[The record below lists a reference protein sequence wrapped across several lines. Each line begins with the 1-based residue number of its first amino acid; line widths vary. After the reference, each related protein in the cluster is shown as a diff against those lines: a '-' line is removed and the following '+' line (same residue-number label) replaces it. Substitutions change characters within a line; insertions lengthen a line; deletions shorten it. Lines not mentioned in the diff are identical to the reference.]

1 MADLE
6 PVKIS
11 KTKKIIIYSAIG
23 LGIAVIAVVAINF
36 FFRTTVIETTKK
48 TITISDLSAISQKD
62 ASSLS
67 LEPFIVV
74 CDRNK
79 DSAQKILIAEINLSF
94 KPSNAPDI
102 QGKMFDIRSQILE
115 SLQNTCPGFDK
126 SETEKTLKT
135 ALAPY
140 MIENVGISRFE
151 LK

>member
-23 LGIAVIAVVAINF
+23 LGIAVTAVFAINY

-48 TITISDLSAISQKD
+48 TITIKDLSAISEKD
-62 ASSLS
+62 PSSLS

-74 CDRNK
+74 CNK
-79 DSAQKILIAEINLSF
+79 DSSHKILIAEINLSF

-102 QGKMFDIRSQILE
+102 KGKMFDIRSQILE
-115 SLQNTCPGFDK
+115 SLQNTCPGLDK
-126 SETEKTLKT
+126 TETEKTLEA

-140 MIENVGISRFE
+140 MIENVGIGRFE